1 MSLVRLRSRQGRGVL
16 LGAVL
21 GTSMALLDST
31 VINVALPVLGRELG
45 AGMAGL
51 QWTLDAYLLTF
62 TAFLLLGGSL
72 GDLYGQRR
80 IFLFGV
86 AWFALAS
93 ALCGLVSTVTGLA
106 LARAL
111 QGMGAALLVP
121 GSLAVLRICIADE
134 DQGAA
139 IGAWTGLSG
148 VSTALGPLL
157 GGWLVDAVSWRAV
170 FFLNLPLAV
179 LALWAAGRFF
189 LRDPGRPG
197 VRLDVG
203 GALTAALGIGG
214 TTFAL
219 IEGPARGWTPTVLL
233 ALGLGLV
240 ALGAFVLLERR
251 PDAMLPLSLF
261 ASRAFTA
268 ANLNTLVVYAGLST
282 VLFLLVLTLQNAL
295 GYAPL
300 AAGAALLPVTLMLI
314 FLSPVTGRLAQRLGA
329 RLPMTLGSTLIALGF
344 LLFLR
349 VDTGAAYLGAVLP
362 GVLVFALGLAVTVAP
377 LTSAVMA
384 SVDAS
389 RAGIASGVN
398 NAVARLAGLFGVA
411 AVPWASGLAAPG
423 ATVEPAALVS
433 GFHRAMVI
441 SAVLALFGAAVA
453 AWGIPGRRAVSS
465 PASSP

>member
-1 MSLVRLRSRQGRGVL
+1 MTLVRLASRQGRGVL
-16 LGAVL
+16 LGTVV
-21 GTSMALLDST
+21 GTGMAFLDGT
-31 VINVALPVLGRELG
+31 AINVALPALGRELG

-80 IFLFGV
+80 IFLIGV

-93 ALCGLVSTVTGLA
+93 VVCGAVSTVTELA

-111 QGMGAALLVP
+111 QGAGAALLVP
-121 GSLAVLRICIADE
+121 GSLAVLRTCIAEE

-148 VSTALGPLL
+148 VSTAVGPLV

-170 FFLNLPLAV
+170 FFLNLPLAAV
-179 LALWAAGRFF
+179 ALWAGSRFF
-189 LRDPGRPG
+189 PRTPGRPG
-197 VRLDVG
+197 VRLDVA
-203 GALTAALGIGG
+203 GALTAALGMGG

-219 IEGPARGWTPTVLL
+219 IEGPARGWTPPALL
-233 ALGLGLV
+233 ALGLGVL
-240 ALGAFVLLERR
+240 ALGAFAILERR

-268 ANLNTLVVYAGLST
+268 ANLTTLVVYSGLST
-282 VLFLLVLTLQNAL
+282 AVFLVVLTLQNAL
-295 GYAPL
+295 GYTPL
-300 AAGAALLPVTLMLI
+300 AAGAALLPVTLLLI
-314 FLSPVTGRLAQRLGA
+314 LLSPVTGRLAQRLGA
-329 RLPMTLGSTLIALGF
+329 RLPMTIGPALIALGF

-349 VDTGAAYLGAVLP
+349 VDAGMAYAGAVLP
-362 GVLVFALGLAVTVAP
+362 GVVVFALGLAVTVAP

-398 NAVARLAGLFGVA
+398 NAVARLAGLLGVA

-423 ATVEPAALVS
+423 ATVEPAALIS

-441 SAVLALFGAAVA
+441 SAVLALLGAAVA

-465 PASSP
+465 LASSP